1 MKIQMSLID
10 VKDIGLDV
18 AGDVLTLTL
27 GESSRKVKLPRGE
40 RGAPGRDG
48 ISIKGDQGEKGEQG
62 RDGLPGRDSA
72 VPGPK
77 GDKGD
82 AGKTGELPIITIGQV
97 VTGEQASVIL
107 GGTKEEPVL
116 NFVLPRGD
124 RGFAGQPGK
133 AGKDGS
139 QEYVQLQYL
148 GHSPRYTNDFISAH
162 ILADGQIELPKMR
175 EEDVGSWTWI
185 KTFTDVS
192 VSGLVEEVV
201 RIQKGSRKFV
211 VIAYNGEFK
220 FTAF

>member
-1 MKIQMSLID
+1 MSLID
-10 VKDIGLDV
+10 IEKIGLDV

-27 GESSRKVKLPRGE
+27 GETSRKVKLPRGE

-48 ISIKGDQGEKGEQG
+48 ISIKGDTGEKGEQG

-82 AGKTGELPIITIGQV
+82 CGKTGELPIITIGQV

-107 GGTKEEPVL
+107 GGTREEPVL

-133 AGKDGS
+133 NGKDGS
-139 QEYVQLQYL
+139 HEYIQLQYM

-162 ILADGQIELPKMR
+162 VLADGQIELPEMT
-175 EEDVGSWTWI
+175 EADVGSWTCI

-201 RIQKGSRKFV
+201 RISKSAKKFV
-211 VIAYNGEFK
+211 VIAYAGKFK

>member
-1 MKIQMSLID
+1 MSLID
-10 VKDIGLDV
+10 VEQITLDV
-18 AGDVLTLTL
+18 AGDVLTLSL
-27 GESSRKVKLPRGE
+27 GETSRKVKLPRGE

-62 RDGLPGRDSA
+62 RDGLPGRDST

-82 AGKTGELPIITIGQV
+82 AGKTGELPILTIGQV
-97 VTGEQASVIL
+97 VTGDVPSVIL
-107 GGTKEEPVL
+107 GGSREEPVL

-133 AGKDGS
+133 NGKDGS
-139 QEYVQLQYL
+139 HEYIQLQYM
-148 GHSPRYTNDFISAH
+148 GHSPRYTNDFLSAH
-162 ILADGQIELPKMR
+162 VLADGQIELPEMS
-175 EEDVGSWTWI
+175 EADVGSWTCI

-201 RIQKGSRKFV
+201 RINKSAKKFV
-211 VIAYNGEFK
+211 VIAYGGKFK

>member
-1 MKIQMSLID
+1 MSLID
-10 VKDIGLDV
+10 VEQIGLDV

-27 GESSRKVKLPRGE
+27 GETSRKVKLPRGE

-48 ISIKGDQGEKGEQG
+48 ISIKGDQGEKGEMG
-62 RDGLPGRDSA
+62 RDGLPGRDST

-82 AGKTGELPIITIGQV
+82 AGKTGELPILTIGQV
-97 VTGEQASVIL
+97 VTGDVASVIL
-107 GGTKEEPVL
+107 GGSREEPVL

-133 AGKDGS
+133 AGRDGTH
-139 QEYVQLQYL
+139 EYIQLQYM
-148 GHSPRYTNDFISAH
+148 GHSPRFTNDFISAH
-162 ILADGQIELPKMR
+162 VLADGQIELPEMS
-175 EEDVGSWTWI
+175 EADVGSWTWI

-201 RIQKGSRKFV
+201 RITKSSKKFV
-211 VIAYNGEFK
+211 VIAYGGKFK

>member
-1 MKIQMSLID
+1 MSLID
-10 VKDIGLDV
+10 VEQITLDV

-27 GESSRKVKLPRGE
+27 GETSRKVKLPRGE

-62 RDGLPGRDSA
+62 RDGLAGRDST

-82 AGKTGELPIITIGQV
+82 VGKTGDMPLLTIGQV
-97 VTGEQASVIL
+97 VTGDVPSVIL
-107 GGTKEEPVL
+107 GGSREEPVL

-133 AGKDGS
+133 NGKDGS
-139 QEYVQLQYL
+139 HEYIQLQYM
-148 GHSPRYTNDFISAH
+148 GHSPRYTNDFLSAH
-162 ILADGQIELPKMR
+162 VLADGQIELPEMS
-175 EEDVGSWTWI
+175 EADVGSWTCI

-201 RIQKGSRKFV
+201 RINKSAKKFV
-211 VIAYNGEFK
+211 VIAYGGKFK